1 MGKNKFKRGDILCKK
16 GIYKTSN
23 GYSLKGIE
31 KVRVLSRV
39 SNFYGKPMISV
50 KIIKKSSSYINQ
62 DSIITVF
69 EDSFDLVKDNVTKK
83 SYSLWK

>member
-1 MGKNKFKRGDILCKK
+1 MEKNKFKRGNILYVNRK
-16 GIYKTSN
+16 YKTSN

-31 KVRVLSRV
+31 KVRVLSRA
-39 SNFYGKPMISV
+39 SGFYGKPMIEV

-62 DSIITVF
+62 GSTMTVF

-83 SYSLWK
+83 SYSLWN